1 LRQRSKRRPLCD
13 FCARGADIA
22 TRVFYT
28 DDRPAGIKKL
38 NVLTGLS
45 VNALSDLSG
54 GLLKKIE

>member
-1 LRQRSKRRPLCD
+1 MRRPLCD
-13 FCARGADIA
+13 FCARGANLA